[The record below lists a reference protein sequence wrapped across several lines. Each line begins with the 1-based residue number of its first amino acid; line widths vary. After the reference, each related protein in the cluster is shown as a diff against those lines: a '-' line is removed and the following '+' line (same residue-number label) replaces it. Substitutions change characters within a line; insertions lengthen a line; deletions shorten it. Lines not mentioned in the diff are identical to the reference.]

1 MKSILKVIAVI
12 FIVSSFLPSFAQ
24 EQSKA
29 AAPASGIQPEEGSTQ
44 KAQNNNTVRSNRT
57 ESKAAIDQSGSQNDN
72 NAGSSKK
79 GYDYYKAQ
87 SDLNSAKSA
96 TSTTKAQDH
105 NSSRSNKTASTID
118 NGNGSGAE
126 KKRVNKVDA
135 IGVKHE

>member
-1 MKSILKVIAVI
+1 MKPKYSITLLLLCVC
-12 FIVSSFLPSFAQ
+12 FSLMVSAQ
-24 EQSKA
+24 EQNKTN
-29 AAPASGIQPEEGSTQ
+29 PATSGVQSEQNPIQ

-57 ESKAAIDQSGSQNDN
+57 EGKAAIDNSVTQDN
-72 NAGSSKK
+72 NAASSKK

-87 SDLNSAKSA
+87 SDMNSAKSA

-118 NGNGSGAE
+118 NGNGSGTE